1 LIAEI
6 GLMIGFYIIT
16 RMISILLRKGERQ
29 ENAIVIVFAAIT
41 ILITL
46 FVVYDLFTRGAN
58 LQALTR

>member
-1 LIAEI
+1 MIAEI